1 MSADYGFSR
10 LEPFGRGRKMGEIG
24 LVQTQLHVNYKTA
37 ESLPLHRFV
46 LKTLPLKSK
55 NLKKAERN

>member
-1 MSADYGFSR
+1 
-10 LEPFGRGRKMGEIG
+10 MGENDP
-24 LVQTQLHVNYKTA
+24 VQTQLHVNYKTA